1 MLSNNVIENT
11 IFLTYSQKERDCIGS
26 IDMKSEIEVKEE
38 PFDIVEE
45 EAANDELERD
55 CYGSI
60 DMKSEIEV
68 KEEPFDFEEEETAND
83 ELSDK
88 ICELD
93 QNQKAKC
100 NNRFLENSKSD
111 NKKNHK
117 KVRNSCPVMV
127 EGWQKP

>member
-1 MLSNNVIENT
+1 
-11 IFLTYSQKERDCIGS
+11 
-26 IDMKSEIEVKEE
+26 MKSEIEVKEE
-38 PFDIVEE
+38 PFEEE

-93 QNQKAKC
+93 QNQVRTKC
-100 NNRFLENSKSD
+100 FKIITLVNIL
-111 NKKNHK
+111 
-117 KVRNSCPVMV
+117 
-127 EGWQKP
+127 